1 MPLATSLNFLVLIP
15 LKWFLHL
22 FGITA
27 LVVLVLLPLLL
38 ACFPETPKGA
48 VLILAYTASI
58 TMQISGSEWLPS
70 RKGLLVSLFFVS
82 MTGSSV
88 ILLISYRPLPVWNQ
102 LSVYITLAL
111 WSLIRYIADGIVQLK
126 AIKDLRRHIA
136 RIHMEN
142 T

>member
-1 MPLATSLNFLVLIP
+1 MTLATVLCIFVFAP
-15 LKWFLHL
+15 LKWFFRL
-22 FGITA
+22 FSITA
-27 LVVLVLLPLLL
+27 FVVLIFLPLLL
-38 ACFPETPKGA
+38 TCFPETPKGA
-48 VLILAYTASI
+48 VLILVYAVSI
-58 TMQISGSEWLPS
+58 AMQISGSEWLPS

-111 WSLIRYIADGIVQLK
+111 WSLILYIADGIFQLK

>member
-1 MPLATSLNFLVLIP
+1 MTLATVLCIFVFAP
-15 LKWFLHL
+15 LKWFFRL
-22 FGITA
+22 FSITA
-27 LVVLVLLPLLL
+27 FVVLIFLPLLL
-38 ACFPETPKGA
+38 TCFPETPKGA
-48 VLILAYTASI
+48 VLILVYAVSI

-70 RKGLLVSLFFVS
+70 KKGLVMSAFFVS
-82 MTGSSV
+82 MAGSFV

-111 WSLIRYIADGIVQLK
+111 WSLILYIADGIFQLK

>member
-38 ACFPETPKGA
+38 ACFPETPRAA
-48 VLILAYTASI
+48 VLILVYAVSI
-58 TMQISGSEWLPS
+58 AMQISGSEWLPG
-70 RKGLLVSLFFVS
+70 RKGLVMSAFFVS
-82 MTGSSV
+82 MAGSSV

-111 WSLIRYIADGIVQLK
+111 WSLILYIADGIFYRK
-126 AIKDLRRHIA
+126 AIRDLKRHFAEIQ
-136 RIHMEN
+136 MEN

>member
-1 MPLATSLNFLVLIP
+1 MTLATVLCIFVFAP
-15 LKWFLHL
+15 LKWFFRL
-22 FGITA
+22 FSITA
-27 LVVLVLLPLLL
+27 FVVLIFLPLLL

-111 WSLIRYIADGIVQLK
+111 WSLILYIADGIFQLK

>member
-1 MPLATSLNFLVLIP
+1 MPLVTSLNFLVLIP

-111 WSLIRYIADGIVQLK
+111 WSLILYIADGIFQLK

-136 RIHMEN
+136 EIHAEN